1 MRTRRPKDCSTMAH
15 KTLTETKFIEH
26 YTSSR
31 TCWRKSYKT
40 VVDTVSEP
48 GCGLL
53 LLKCTAV
60 KATGGSPMAFEAA
73 TELIGAYG
81 WRLATLPGGSRSA
94 KGLLG
99 SPGRRQLCDLFAGH
113 RWQVLQVGGRLLLP
127 LALGFLGFIM
137 ALGGNALR
145 PSGWKHGS
153 AQSPSTG
160 LINYNFPGLF
170 HGKTSFHNCNS
181 LPTYHYFNFSV
192 TFLQRSALTDQ
203 SFSPPPNSSHFLALF
218 NGAHNLTSARMQ
230 RPSITHTKK
239 VTQLQ
244 AQVLSCST
252 HTAWRLRFR
261 PYNHNL
267 FTWCHTHSRNCTGG
281 G

>member
-1 MRTRRPKDCSTMAH
+1 MAARNASWRIAFC
-15 KTLTETKFIEH
+15 KGALGKPGAEAVVQLVCWAPVAG
-26 YTSSR
+26 SS
-31 TCWRKSYKT
+31 S
-40 VVDTVSEP
+40 
-48 GCGLL
+48 
-53 LLKCTAV
+53 
-60 KATGGSPMAFEAA
+60 
-73 TELIGAYG
+73 
-81 WRLATLPGGSRSA
+81 
-94 KGLLG
+94 
-99 SPGRRQLCDLFAGH
+99 
-113 RWQVLQVGGRLLLP
+113 GGRLLLP

-267 FTWCHTHSRNCTGG
+267 FT
-281 G
+281 